1 MEGKI
6 ANIWYFR
13 VYVAI
18 VLSEIFSG
26 SETRS
31 EFDEWVGHLSR
42 LNATFL

>member
-18 VLSEIFSG
+18 VLSEIFFRVRDSF
-26 SETRS
+26 R
-31 EFDEWVGHLSR
+31 V
-42 LNATFL
+42 